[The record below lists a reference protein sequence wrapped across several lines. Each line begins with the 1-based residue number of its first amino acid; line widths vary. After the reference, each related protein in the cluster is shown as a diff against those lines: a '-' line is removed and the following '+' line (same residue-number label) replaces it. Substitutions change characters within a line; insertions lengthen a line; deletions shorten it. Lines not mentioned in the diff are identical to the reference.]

1 MAEINWGLID
11 PNTPAKIAG
20 SFYEGQQQRQAN
32 ALQAQQLEHAQTAN
46 MLGKY
51 QLGQAKRADEQQNAL
66 ADVYRTAVN
75 PQTGAID
82 SNALMQGLAQRGLGA
97 KIPEV
102 QKNLMEAQKAKIG
115 QALEAT
121 KLAKVG
127 ATQVMANPNLSTAMT
142 VLQQLQTQTG
152 MDQSAEIA
160 RLQAIGDN
168 PEAIKQWAAGHA
180 LEADK
185 LLPKL
190 ETLNLGGV
198 ERLQQRDPLTG
209 QVIGKPTDIGKTATP
224 GEIMSNRIAAGNL
237 GLSQQRFAWEK
248 DKPIFNESA
257 GGFVHP
263 PNDKNPQDGIIP
275 VAGIEPKL
283 TEVQAK
289 GYGFATRANDASR
302 IIENIGEKGAIQ
314 PGLIKRSLEAVP
326 FAGEGLGTMAN
337 VTQSATQQQ
346 VEQAQRDF
354 VNAILRQESG
364 AAIGQSEFDNAKKQ
378 YFPQPGDSEKVI
390 QQKRQNR
397 ETSIRA
403 LEVQAGPAMKKP
415 STATGP
421 KIGEVMDGYVY
432 QGGDPAKQSSWKK
445 QK

>member
-1 MAEINWGLID
+1 MAEINWGLLD

-66 ADVYRTAVN
+66 AEVYRSAAN

-102 QKNLMEAQKAKIG
+102 QKQMMEAQKAKIS

-121 KLAKVG
+121 KLARVG

-142 VLQQLQTQTG
+142 VLQQLQAQTG
-152 MDQSAEIA
+152 MDQSGEIA
-160 RLQAIGDN
+160 RLQALGDN

-198 ERLQQRDPLTG
+198 VRQQQQDPLTG
-209 QVIGKPTDIGKTATP
+209 KVIASTDIRKTATP
-224 GEIMSNRIAAGNL
+224 GEIMADSRAREQAAATRDVAAATRDAATAQKQQATEMKLSDDYRSQSKDFGQVQSAYKLINSTLDQASKSPAATLAAATKFMKLLDPGSVVRESELGMALAASGVIDRATNYVNVLQKGKVLTPNQVEDFRNITKQIYAAAQGVQQSIDADYQARAQTYGLNPKNIVQNLGQNDKLDKPKAAG
-237 GLSQQRFAWEK
+237 GW
-248 DKPIFNESA
+248 
-257 GGFVHP
+257 
-263 PNDKNPQDGIIP
+263 
-275 VAGIEPKL
+275 
-283 TEVQAK
+283 
-289 GYGFATRANDASR
+289 
-302 IIENIGEKGAIQ
+302 
-314 PGLIKRSLEAVP
+314 
-326 FAGEGLGTMAN
+326 
-337 VTQSATQQQ
+337 
-346 VEQAQRDF
+346 
-354 VNAILRQESG
+354 
-364 AAIGQSEFDNAKKQ
+364 
-378 YFPQPGDSEKVI
+378 
-390 QQKRQNR
+390 
-397 ETSIRA
+397 SIVK
-403 LEVQAGPAMKKP
+403 E
-415 STATGP
+415 
-421 KIGEVMDGYVY
+421 
-432 QGGDPAKQSSWKK
+432 
-445 QK
+445 

>member
-46 MLGKY
+46 LLGKY

-66 ADVYRTAVN
+66 ADVYRSAVN

-82 SNALMQGLAQRGLGA
+82 TNALMRGLAERNLGA

-102 QKNLMEAQKAKIG
+102 QKQMMEAQKAKIS

-127 ATQVMANPNLSTAMT
+127 ATQVMANPSLTTAMT
-142 VLQQLQTQTG
+142 VLQQLQAQTG
-152 MDQSAEIA
+152 MDQSGEIA
-160 RLQAIGDN
+160 RLQALGDN

-180 LEADK
+180 LEAEK

-224 GEIMSNRIAAGNL
+224 GEILSNRIAGANL
-237 GLSQQRFAWEK
+237 ALSQQKFAWEK
-248 DKPIFNESA
+248 ANPGYKIQETEQGIVAVNEKNPTDVKPVTLGGEQLKGKMPESQKKELVSINQQRATIQGALKSIKESPEAFNIGRGLAGSTQITESLAGRVMAPKENEARSYLFNNVSKIINERAGAAQSAQELSRLNQFLPGQYDNARQIEDKLNGFLKYLDDMESGTRGSIAKSTKNESGSS
-257 GGFVHP
+257 GGWSVV
-263 PNDKNPQDGIIP
+263 K
-275 VAGIEPKL
+275 
-283 TEVQAK
+283 
-289 GYGFATRANDASR
+289 
-302 IIENIGEKGAIQ
+302 
-314 PGLIKRSLEAVP
+314 
-326 FAGEGLGTMAN
+326 
-337 VTQSATQQQ
+337 
-346 VEQAQRDF
+346 
-354 VNAILRQESG
+354 
-364 AAIGQSEFDNAKKQ
+364 
-378 YFPQPGDSEKVI
+378 
-390 QQKRQNR
+390 
-397 ETSIRA
+397 
-403 LEVQAGPAMKKP
+403 
-415 STATGP
+415 
-421 KIGEVMDGYVY
+421 
-432 QGGDPAKQSSWKK
+432 
-445 QK
+445 

>member
-1 MAEINWGLID
+1 MAEINWGLLD

-66 ADVYRTAVN
+66 AEVYRSAAN

-82 SNALMQGLAQRGLGA
+82 SNALMAGLAQRGLGA

-102 QKNLMEAQKAKIG
+102 QKQMMEAQKAKIG

-127 ATQVMANPNLSTAMT
+127 ATQVMANPNLSTALS
-142 VLQQLQTQTG
+142 VLQQLQAQTG

-160 RLQAIGDN
+160 RLQALGDN

-198 ERLQQRDPLTG
+198 VRQQQQDPLTG
-209 QVIGKPTDIGKTATP
+209 KVIASTDIRKTATP
-224 GEIMSNRIAAGNL
+224 GEIMADSRAREQAAATRDVAAATRDAATAQKQQATEMKLSDDYRAQSKDFGQVQSAYKLINSTLDQASKSPAATLAAATKFMKLLDPGSVVRESELGMALAASGVIDRAANYVNVLQKGKVLTPNQVEDFRNITKQIYAAAQSVQQGIDADYQARAQTYGLNPKNIVQNL
-237 GLSQQRFAWEK
+237 GQNDKL
-248 DKPIFNESA
+248 DKPKA
-257 GGFVHP
+257 
-263 PNDKNPQDGIIP
+263 KDGW
-275 VAGIEPKL
+275 
-283 TEVQAK
+283 
-289 GYGFATRANDASR
+289 
-302 IIENIGEKGAIQ
+302 
-314 PGLIKRSLEAVP
+314 
-326 FAGEGLGTMAN
+326 
-337 VTQSATQQQ
+337 
-346 VEQAQRDF
+346 
-354 VNAILRQESG
+354 
-364 AAIGQSEFDNAKKQ
+364 
-378 YFPQPGDSEKVI
+378 
-390 QQKRQNR
+390 
-397 ETSIRA
+397 SIVK
-403 LEVQAGPAMKKP
+403 E
-415 STATGP
+415 
-421 KIGEVMDGYVY
+421 
-432 QGGDPAKQSSWKK
+432 
-445 QK
+445 